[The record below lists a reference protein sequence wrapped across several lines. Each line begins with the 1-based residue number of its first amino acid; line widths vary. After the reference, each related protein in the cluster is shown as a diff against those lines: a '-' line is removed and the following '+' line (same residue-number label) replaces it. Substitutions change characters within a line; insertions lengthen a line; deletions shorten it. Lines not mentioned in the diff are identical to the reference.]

1 MRICLLSYRSYRYSG
16 GQGIYL
22 RYLSRA
28 LHNLGHEVDV
38 VSGPP
43 YPDLDDGIK
52 LIKLPSLDL
61 YSMSSVQRLFINPSK
76 LNTFPSLVEWL
87 GTISG
92 YFSEPLTFGMRA
104 YNLLRDNQIAKYD
117 VVHDNQTLAYGVLK
131 IQELGFPV
139 VETIHHPIT
148 VDREL
153 AIKSA
158 TSLKDKL
165 GLRRWYSFINMQVKV
180 ARQLSHIITVSQ
192 IASRHI
198 ANAFGISE
206 DKLRVVHNGID
217 TEIFSP
223 SPKVNR
229 LENRLLAIRSG
240 NTPVKGLTY
249 LLEAL
254 SLLRQKHNLELMVVG
269 RGADDD
275 TIRRLIANLG
285 IRDYVKF
292 IGEIDTSELINQYRL
307 ASIVVIPSTYE
318 GFGLPAAEAMACGAP
333 VVATT
338 AGALPEVVGDA
349 GILVPPAN
357 VKALAEA
364 ISALIDNPDKCKH
377 LSEIGRRRSI
387 QTFNWLNTA
396 RRTVD
401 VYDEAIEYRKYL
413 KSQKIDNLFSSKS
426 Q

>member
-22 RYLSRA
+22 RYLSRS
-28 LHNLGHEVDV
+28 LRDLGHEVDV
-38 VSGPP
+38 ISGPP
-43 YPDLDDGIK
+43 YPELDDEVK
-52 LIKLPSLDL
+52 LIRLPSLDL
-61 YSMSSVQRLFINPSK
+61 YSMSSIKRLFINPSK
-76 LNTFPSLVEWL
+76 LNTLPSLVEWL

-92 YFSEPLTFGMRA
+92 YFSEPLAFGMRA
-104 YNLLRDNQIAKYD
+104 YNLLRHNEKSAKYD
-117 VVHDNQTLAYGVLK
+117 IVHDNQTLAYGVLK

-192 IASRHI
+192 IASSHI
-198 ANAFGISE
+198 AIAFGISE
-206 DKLRVVHNGID
+206 HKLRVVYNGID

-229 LENRLLAIRSG
+229 LENRLLTIRSG

-254 SLLRQKHNLELMVVG
+254 ALLHQKHNLELIVVG
-269 RGADDD
+269 KGADTDM
-275 TIRRLIANLG
+275 IRKLIGNLR

-292 IGEIDTSELINQYRL
+292 IAEIDTSELVNQYRS
-307 ASIVVIPSTYE
+307 ASIVVAPSTYE
-318 GFGLPAAEAMACGAP
+318 GFGLPVAEAMACGAP
-333 VVATT
+333 VVTTT

-349 GILVPPAN
+349 GILVPPAD
-357 VKALAEA
+357 VKALVEA
-364 ISALIDNPDKCKH
+364 ISALMDNPAKRRQ
-377 LSEIGRRRSI
+377 LSEIGRRRI
-387 QTFNWLNTA
+387 VQTFNWRNTA
-396 RRTVD
+396 KRTVD
-401 VYDEAIEYRKYL
+401 VYKEAIEHRRYL
-413 KSQKIDNLFSSKS
+413 KSQ
-426 Q
+426 